1 MEAFLF
7 DLDGLLVDS
16 EPMHFAAFTSTAK
29 SFGYQIPWDFR
40 TYCHKAHTQSL
51 GLKKAFLEL
60 FPEAES
66 VWHDLYHTVK
76 LNFSK
81 LIEISP
87 LELMPGVNEFLDM
100 IIEKNKK
107 FAVVTNS
114 STPMVLAIM
123 SKQPLLKK
131 IPLWITREDYVNAK
145 PLPDGYLK
153 ALTILGVDSSKACG
167 FEDSPRGVKSLK
179 AASVKHFHISPFS
192 IGEDSHFMTFEA
204 LMQNQVVMEDLFS
217 NSH

>member
-1 MEAFLF
+1 MGMDAFLF

-16 EPMHFAAFTSTAK
+16 EPMHYAAFTNTAK
-29 SFGYQIPWDFR
+29 SFGYTVPWDFR

-81 LIEISP
+81 LIEMSP
-87 LELMPGVNEFLDM
+87 LELMPGVNEFLDL
-100 IIEKNKK
+100 ILTHNKK

-123 SKQPLLKK
+123 AKQPLLKK
-131 IPLWITREDYVNAK
+131 IPLWITREDYENAK

-153 ALTILGVDSSKACG
+153 ALHILGVSSDKACG

-179 AASVKHFHISPFS
+179 AADVLAFHISPFS
-192 IGEDSHFMTFEA
+192 IGETGHYETIEN
-204 LMQNQVVMEDLFS
+204 LMQNQEVMSKLFEA
-217 NSH
+217 